1 MKLSK
6 ETVQIL
12 KQFATYN
19 ENFQVKPNVTPEGK
33 TLIGTKNA
41 DSTIFITSE
50 IEEKFDKTM
59 TLFRLP
65 VLLQTVALLGDDHEI
80 ELHGSYLTVKSPTRQ
95 QVRIN
100 YAEPDTLVLPKT
112 LTPNLPPFDVNFV
125 LSKEDLTKLTRFA
138 DLFDLPQIKFSLDD
152 TNALVVEA
160 FDDRD
165 PSKNSFK
172 VELAEKI
179 FTSNEFV
186 VCLKRDMLKFS
197 IDGDYRVGLS
207 SGKLVRFESQSSPT
221 TYIFPALLEGT
232 SWNGK

>member
-6 ETVQIL
+6 ETIQIL
-12 KQFATYN
+12 KQFVPYN
-19 ENFQVKPNVTPEGK
+19 ENFQVKPNVTASGK
-33 TLIGTKNA
+33 TLIGTKNV

-50 IEEKFDKTM
+50 IDEKFTKTM

-65 VLLQTVALLGDDHEI
+65 VLLQTLALMGDEHDI
-80 ELHGSYLTVKSPTRQ
+80 ELHGSYLTVTSPTRQ

-100 YAEPDTLVLPKT
+100 YAEPETLVLPKT
-112 LTPNLPPFDVNFV
+112 LTPNLPPFEVTFK
-125 LSKEDLTKLTRFA
+125 LGKEDLTKLTRFA

-152 TNALVVEA
+152 TNALVIEA
-160 FDDRD
+160 LDDRD
-165 PSKNSFK
+165 PSKNSYK

-197 IDGDYRVGLS
+197 IDGDYQVGLS
-207 SGKLVRFESQSSPT
+207 SGKLVRFESQTSPT

-232 SWNGK
+232 TWNGK